1 VSSLAS
7 LVAVLAAPVAGPVLY
22 GLLHERPRAVRLV
35 DGFVYL
41 AVPVLVAL
49 QVLPSA
55 WQYRSVP
62 VIAALL
68 AGILVPTAMER
79 ASRVLHRHTDSM
91 ALVLGVSGLLLHT
104 LLEGAALV
112 PSEDGVPV
120 AFTLAVILHQI
131 PVGLV
136 IWWLLRPRYGTALAA
151 AGVGSIVLG
160 TLVGYVMGGEVLGTL
175 HGEGAAFFQALVS
188 GTLVHVVFHQGRH
201 DHAHGHEHFH
211 AG

>member
-1 VSSLAS
+1 VS

-22 GLLHERPRAVRLV
+22 SLLHEQPRAVRLV

-55 WQYRSVP
+55 WQHRSVP
-62 VIAALL
+62 VVAALL
-68 AGILVPTAMER
+68 CGILVPTALER
-79 ASRVLHRHTDSM
+79 ASRLLHRYTDSM
-91 ALVLGVSGLLLHT
+91 ALVVGVSGLLLHT

-112 PSEDGVPV
+112 PGEDGVPV

-136 IWWLLRPRYGTALAA
+136 IWWLLRPRYGAALAA
-151 AGVGSIVLG
+151 VGVGSIVLG
-160 TLVGYVMGGEVLGTL
+160 TLVGYSMGAEVLGDL
-175 HGEGAAFFQALVS
+175 HGEGAETFQALVS

-201 DHAHGHEHFH
+201 DHAHEH
-211 AG
+211 AR